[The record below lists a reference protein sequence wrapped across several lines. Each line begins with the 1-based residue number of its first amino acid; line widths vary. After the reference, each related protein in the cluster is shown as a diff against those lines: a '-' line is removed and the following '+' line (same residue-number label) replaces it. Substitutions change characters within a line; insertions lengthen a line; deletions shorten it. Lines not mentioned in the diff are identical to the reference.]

1 MFVQEKYDEEFA
13 RKVYALPLL
22 SLSEVLTHKRP
33 EENQV
38 RVQYADKDGFRKM
51 AKALGIM
58 EDLKVKLLM
67 ITVGIEG
74 RMLRWWRMKWPNALH
89 SQHQSFSKEIDLLLI
104 IYIHVHFFSVYLYI
118 SLQNMHII
126 V

>member
-38 RVQYADKDGFRKM
+38 RVQYADKDGFKKM

-74 RMLRWWRMKWPNALH
+74 RMLGW
-89 SQHQSFSKEIDLLLI
+89 
-104 IYIHVHFFSVYLYI
+104 
-118 SLQNMHII
+118 
-126 V
+126 